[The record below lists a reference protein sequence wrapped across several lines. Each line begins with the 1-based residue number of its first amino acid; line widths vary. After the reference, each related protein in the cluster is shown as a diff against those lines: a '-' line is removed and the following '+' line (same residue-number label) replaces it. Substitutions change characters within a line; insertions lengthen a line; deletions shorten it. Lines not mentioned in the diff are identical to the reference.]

1 RRRLRELAAIAQQV
15 MRPSAR
21 LSLGTCATPAAARAE
36 APPLGGRSLHANFLR
51 SADRSPVAPLHAHR
65 SPVHVRSRRAQVE
78 HRWHHG
84 RPAASPAPRARGDD
98 AGTAAGPRRTHR
110 VRGGAC
116 PGGRGALPEASGRTS
131 EQKARRQRPGGAGP
145 DGGRAFRAELLRAGS
160 ATYQGI
166 WGFVCIYLCVPRP
179 LDFWRSGGA
188 RVLRA
193 GGSPGGAGARARAR
207 AHGREQTRGRARV
220 PARTPPAP
228 SPLVGGERY
237 NIIFSASRV

>member
-84 RPAASPAPRARGDD
+84 RPA
-98 AGTAAGPRRTHR
+98 
-110 VRGGAC
+110 
-116 PGGRGALPEASGRTS
+116 
-131 EQKARRQRPGGAGP
+131 
-145 DGGRAFRAELLRAGS
+145 
-160 ATYQGI
+160 
-166 WGFVCIYLCVPRP
+166 
-179 LDFWRSGGA
+179 
-188 RVLRA
+188 
-193 GGSPGGAGARARAR
+193 
-207 AHGREQTRGRARV
+207 QTRGRARV

>member
-160 ATYQGI
+160 ATYQMH
-166 WGFVCIYLCVPRP
+166 PP
-179 LDFWRSGGA
+179 L
-188 RVLRA
+188 
-193 GGSPGGAGARARAR
+193 
-207 AHGREQTRGRARV
+207 
-220 PARTPPAP
+220 PPASAGLPPASAIGADVSFRWP
-228 SPLVGGERY
+228 SALRRHPPKQGCPLLHPRKAKHDQEAK
-237 NIIFSASRV
+237 I